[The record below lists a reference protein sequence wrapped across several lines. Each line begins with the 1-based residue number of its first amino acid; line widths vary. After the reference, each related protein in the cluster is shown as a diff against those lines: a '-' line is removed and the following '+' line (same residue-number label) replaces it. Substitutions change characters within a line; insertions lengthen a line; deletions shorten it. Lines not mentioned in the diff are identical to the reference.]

1 MKKVLI
7 RLLVF
12 AIDLIVC
19 FGVLKNFTA
28 YIVPSGLWLNIVD
41 GDSMHPALEDG
52 TFLFSD
58 DIDEINRGDIVTL
71 VVPDTVNEAYL
82 DHAGE
87 IIIKRVIG
95 KPGETI
101 VIDET
106 GVYVNNKK
114 INEEYLT
121 EESREYTYKEAPYN
135 SVQLGE
141 DEYYV
146 MGDNREI
153 SFDSR
158 LFGTVTLDNLIAK
171 QSEVPTKFFC
181 LKSVM
186 MVAVIIVIVIFWYSI
201 EKILLRVF
209 KYH

>member
-1 MKKVLI
+1 MKKVMI

-12 AIDLIVC
+12 VIDLIVC
-19 FGVLKNFTA
+19 FGVLKTSAA
-28 YIVPSGLWLNIVD
+28 YIVPSGSWLNIVD

-58 DIDEINRGDIVTL
+58 DIDQINRGDIVTL
-71 VVPDTVNEAYL
+71 VVPNTVNEEYL
-82 DHAGE
+82 EHVGE

-101 VIDET
+101 IIEET

-121 EESREYTYKEAPYN
+121 KESQEYTYKEATYN
-135 SVQLGE
+135 SVQLRE

-158 LFGTVTLDNLIAK
+158 LFGTVTIDNLIAK

-186 MVAVIIVIVIFWYSI
+186 MIAVIIVIVILWYSI
-201 EKILLRVF
+201 EKILLKLL